1 MTGEVYT
8 GARDRLIEWAVAS
21 RPYPGYV
28 VSGDLYV
35 VESYAEGT
43 LIAVMD
49 GLGHGDNAE
58 VAAKAAAEVLQA
70 HAGELVSSLV
80 QRCHESLKRTRGVAM
95 SVAALEPDGVMRW
108 IGVGN
113 VEGCLLR
120 AAASGKPERDGL
132 VQRGGVVGYQL
143 PPLRENELHL
153 GPGDTLIL
161 ATDGVKSGFAD
172 GVLHGETPRVVADH
186 LLDIYGKDTDDS
198 LVLVARYHGE

>member
-1 MTGEVYT
+1 MTREVYT

-35 VESYAEGT
+35 VESYADGA
-43 LIAVMD
+43 LIAVID

-58 VAAKAAAEVLQA
+58 VAAKAAAGVLQA
-70 HAGELVSSLV
+70 HAGEPIGSLV

-95 SVAALEPDGVMRW
+95 SVAALEPGGVMRW

-120 AAASGKPERDGL
+120 ATADGKPERDGL

-143 PPLRENELHL
+143 PPLRENELNL
-153 GPGDTLIL
+153 NFGDTLIL

-172 GVLHGETPRVVADH
+172 GVLHGETPGVIAGH
-186 LLDIYGKDTDDS
+186 LLETYGKVTDDS